1 MFSCGGLTKWKD
13 QEEPYKF
20 ELSLPGKKKVPG
32 WVRAMAEPEQ
42 SQDSETSSS
51 ASDTSSD
58 SEGSD
63 HDGAQSILNLLQP
76 KDASSHV
83 LAMLGGGSPA
93 PAPAPPQPTAQP
105 VDAEQARADDRLLRS
120 WLREGGGIAFL
131 ADAVGQALHGGDG
144 LSETDAINSM
154 LEVEV

>member
-1 MFSCGGLTKWKD
+1 
-13 QEEPYKF
+13 
-20 ELSLPGKKKVPG
+20 
-32 WVRAMAEPEQ
+32 MAEPEQ

-51 ASDTSSD
+51 DSDTSSD
-58 SEGSD
+58 SED

-93 PAPAPPQPTAQP
+93 PAPAPPQPTARP